1 MRNVTFREINEQTP
15 AARIPITDCATTEKV
30 DRAVNAKTAS
40 VLERYFVPFVI
51 LDRPQN
57 SQIPLMK
64 ENKVLQKFLTR
75 WDCFLND

>member
-15 AARIPITDCATTEKV
+15 AALILITDCATTEKV

-40 VLERYFVPFVI
+40 VLECYFVPFVI
-51 LDRPQN
+51 LDRPHI
-57 SQIPLMK
+57 SQSPLMK
-64 ENKVLQKFLTR
+64 ENKVLQKFLRR